1 MSRATWT
8 SSAVNSDL
16 EDYERN
22 LFRFIDLEG
31 LQAILNLVDD
41 AAEAEIIEAVL
52 YRSRNIG
59 QVIPVK
65 IHRLFA
71 RPLELRDP
79 QLPSRFRGGYDPG
92 VLYSAESIATCALE
106 RGFHKFMDLQE
117 SPELSNPPSV
127 IQSLIN
133 FDVRTRAIDIR
144 VAPYSSK
151 HRELADPKSYTKSQ
165 EFGVVA
171 RSAGAGAIIY
181 SSARGTGEGPCVA
194 VLRSDALNSGQP
206 NWIKNDWTVRVTRE
220 KSIWINSE
228 SNQTLEF
235 KYV

>member
-1 MSRATWT
+1 MSRVTWNSATID
-8 SSAVNSDL
+8 SDL
-16 EDYERN
+16 QEYENN
-22 LFRFIDLEG
+22 LFRFTDVTRWR
-31 LQAILNLVDD
+31 AILNLVDT
-41 AAEAEIIEAVL
+41 ASEAEVFQSVL
-52 YRSRNIG
+52 DVNRRMSK
-59 QVIPVK
+59 QVSQK
-65 IHRLFA
+65 LH
-71 RPLELRDP
+71 PLLAQPFEMRDP
-79 QLPSRFRGGYDPG
+79 AHPSRFRGGYEPG
-92 VLYSAESIATCALE
+92 VLYAAETVSTCALE
-106 RGFHKFMDLQE
+106 RGFHKVRVVRE
-117 SPELSNPPSV
+117 SPELILGPS
-127 IQSLIN
+127 IGQTLIN

-151 HRELADPKSYTKSQ
+151 HRELADPNSYTKSQ

-228 SNQTLEF
+228 SNQTFEF
-235 KYV
+235 NYV